1 MFTVFSLYLFC
12 PNILFYSFSIVW
24 RSLLLLVLTFISC
37 ALWFNI
43 TFQLSRNSVKRDCIC
58 EMCVYVCV
66 RLYVKVIQTYGG
78 LWCGQTK
85 QLFLFGEQKCQTT
98 QMRFPEKS
106 NEKTPWIQMT
116 FFLSDFT
123 IQNITCH
130 PAWQLVYLKS
140 AVYHQWNWDS
150 CCVLSSEERHFGDI
164 KKPSL
169 SCWLERRGAV
179 SCELSRCVLCRCPLP
194 QRVPLSHVM
203 GTATPAAGAWC
214 INPDRPPEELQA
226 WRTLGKER
234 SPTGASHKQGVDL
247 CLCEM
252 LWLKECWKHCIQ
264 FNVVK
269 IWDLKSAE
277 RNFTRKAN

>member
-116 FFLSDFT
+116 FFPLWFHHPKHHLPSSMTACLSQISRLPPVKLRFLL
-123 IQNITCH
+123 C
-130 PAWQLVYLKS
+130 LVLWRKTFRRYKETLPVLLAGETWGSELWVKS
-140 AVYHQWNWDS
+140 VRA
-150 CCVLSSEERHFGDI
+150 L
-164 KKPSL
+164 SL
-169 SCWLERRGAV
+169 SITSACSPVTCDGHSDPRCWRLMYKPWQASRGAA
-179 SCELSRCVLCRCPLP
+179 SMKDS
-194 QRVPLSHVM
+194 
-203 GTATPAAGAWC
+203 
-214 INPDRPPEELQA
+214 
-226 WRTLGKER
+226 GK
-234 SPTGASHKQGVDL
+234 
-247 CLCEM
+247 
-252 LWLKECWKHCIQ
+252 
-264 FNVVK
+264 
-269 IWDLKSAE
+269 
-277 RNFTRKAN
+277 RKVAHWGFA